1 MVEFLLCSFR
11 WIIYPPSNHQLQPIK
26 APIFALFFK
35 KALHYRLRLDADCR
49 IIIITKRKDEQ
60 MNNLMDTR
68 IQQLVTAQNLRK
80 DERAELLKAAR
91 ANWAKHQDVDL
102 LIAFVKA
109 EVIRMGAK

>member
-35 KALHYRLRLDADCR
+35 RALHYRLHSDAFPW
-49 IIIITKRKDEQ
+49 IIIISKQKDEQ
-60 MNNLMDTR
+60 MNNLMDIR